1 MSEKSLD
8 ALARRAARRVGL
20 VARKSR
26 RRIKTADNL
35 GGYMLLHAMRNYCI
49 RGSRCEL
56 SAGDVIEFCEAE
68 RDAAA

>member
-1 MSEKSLD
+1 MALERTRTLRPPELMRFLGFADASL
-8 ALARRAARRVGL
+8 
-20 VARKSR
+20 
-26 RRIKTADNL
+26 I
-35 GGYMLLHAMRNYCI
+35 CI